1 MTDDEIKKLAALADE
16 ATPGPW
22 LPTIKK
28 EVGPVSIED
37 DQSLGMVI
45 PCEDAYTHAD
55 AVYIA
60 AANPTAIKGLIE
72 RLKQAETQRDAA
84 YMAVKNLYRGYVNTL
99 EAGLD
104 RITSLGG
111 ECDSVEVMER
121 SDPVLIAARAF
132 VEGKK

>member
-72 RLKQAETQRDAA
+72 RLKQAETQRDEA
-84 YMAVKNLYRGYVNTL
+84 YRALVCLVDCDLYNPKWDDHCRVQ
-99 EAGLD
+99 EK
-104 RITSLGG
+104 
-111 ECDSVEVMER
+111 
-121 SDPVLIAARAF
+121 ARAF
-132 VEGKK
+132 VEDEGK

>member
-45 PCEDAYTHAD
+45 PCADAYTHAD

-72 RLKQAETQRDAA
+72 RLKQAETQRDEA
-84 YMAVKNLYRGYVNTL
+84 YRALVCFDHCKITDPKWDVYC
-99 EAGLD
+99 EA
-104 RITSLGG
+104 
-111 ECDSVEVMER
+111 MEK
-121 SDPVLIAARAF
+121 ACAF
-132 VEGKK
+132 VETGK